1 MRFKPGPV
9 AGFFLVQIVTIRPAL
24 RLCLHGRAIPPRF
37 AAPRPNPTALP
48 GCTAS
53 PCRGTVPLGPTPTPD
68 GGRLEASPR
77 MARCPTQR
85 RNAPGVPPPR
95 GARFPLPKSMPGAAG
110 AHTNSTAHTRHC
122 VSGRGKPLDGG
133 EETKPKTKNQTVNSK
148 QLAAIPRLAGT
159 LVAPDAKWR
168 YVKSATGMAVKQTT
182 DLLTQ
187 LTLTSQT
194 LVMRPSLRRKYRFP
208 APRRVRPTARVV
220 LH

>member
-1 MRFKPGPV
+1 
-9 AGFFLVQIVTIRPAL
+9 
-24 RLCLHGRAIPPRF
+24 
-37 AAPRPNPTALP
+37 
-48 GCTAS
+48 
-53 PCRGTVPLGPTPTPD
+53 
-68 GGRLEASPR
+68 
-77 MARCPTQR
+77 
-85 RNAPGVPPPR
+85 
-95 GARFPLPKSMPGAAG
+95 
-110 AHTNSTAHTRHC
+110 